1 MKNKEK
7 AEEMGETIKKLV
19 KARGPGGR
27 SETRLKGIK
36 KQNEVIKQVETAVR
50 DRDRQQKERCRE
62 KESRPSGK
70 KIDVS
75 KTRLRESLR

>member
-27 SETRLKGIK
+27 GGNQTEGDK
-36 KQNEVIKQVETAVR
+36 KAK
-50 DRDRQQKERCRE
+50 
-62 KESRPSGK
+62 
-70 KIDVS
+70 
-75 KTRLRESLR
+75 